1 MYNIN
6 IMNMLMFLLM
16 IEMCKSKNL
25 NNIAW
30 EQAFSN
36 FNSHTCHLGIL

>member
-1 MYNIN
+1 MYNIIN

-25 NNIAW
+25 NNTA
-30 EQAFSN
+30 
-36 FNSHTCHLGIL
+36 